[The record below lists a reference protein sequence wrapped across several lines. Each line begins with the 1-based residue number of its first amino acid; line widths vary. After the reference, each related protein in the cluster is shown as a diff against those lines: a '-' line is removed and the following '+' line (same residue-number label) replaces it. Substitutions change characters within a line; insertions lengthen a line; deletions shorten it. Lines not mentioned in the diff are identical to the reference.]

1 MKLGIIIPAY
11 KNQKQL
17 DKCKKALKAQKTSVK
32 IEIFV
37 HDNSDEN
44 IGFTK
49 AINKGLIHFLGDVD
63 YCLVLN
69 QDCYL
74 EKDCVDQM
82 INFMEKHPKCFIGGV
97 KQLHD
102 KEKDFIIHGGCTEAF
117 PQGKHII
124 GKVSEGSCNRNKQV
138 PWVNGACMVV
148 RMALIPKVGI
158 MDENFFL
165 LASDSDWCYTARARN
180 QEVWYIADAVVVHEQ
195 GISTKRDSMK
205 VEYQKMLDMTYF
217 QDKWLGDGLFR
228 ELKMEVFR

>member
-1 MKLGIIIPAY
+1 MKLGVIIPAY
-11 KNQKQL
+11 KNKKQL
-17 DKCKKALKAQKTSVK
+17 TQCKTALKAQKTSVD

-37 HDNSDEN
+37 HDNTETN

-49 AINKGLIHFLGDVD
+49 AVNKGLIYFNGLVD

-74 EKDCVDQM
+74 EKDCVDQ
-82 INFMEKHPKCFIGGV
+82 IVNFMESHPKCFIGGV

-102 KEKDFIIHGGCTEAF
+102 KNKDYIIHGGCTEAF
-117 PQGKHII
+117 PQGKHLV
-124 GKVSEGSCNRNKQV
+124 GKVSNNDCEKNRKM
-138 PWVNGACMVV
+138 PWVNGACLAVNMSLLPVV
-148 RMALIPKVGI
+148 GV
-158 MDENFFL
+158 MDEGYFL
-165 LASDSDWCYTARARN
+165 IASESDWCYTARTRGL
-180 QEVWYIADAVVVHEQ
+180 EVWYIADAVVTHEQ

-228 ELKMEVFR
+228 ELSMEVFR